1 MCAFQ
6 NGFLQ
11 QGVHLLLFEH
21 TQLAGLWVSL
31 GLAEV
36 HTALDLN
43 INNVR
48 IRPQGEIKLETS
60 TSRPFLRRVTRCF
73 TVKPVDASMVKMAT
87 RQSWVRQSYTNAW
100 SSDQIR
106 WLTMR
111 GVDSVEGGYL

>member
-11 QGVHLLLFEH
+11 QGVHLLLLEH
-21 TQLAGLWVSL
+21 TQLARLWVSL

-48 IRPQGEIKLETS
+48 MELSVGKKCKPYEPQHHGRFYEESLA
-60 TSRPFLRRVTRCF
+60 V
-73 TVKPVDASMVKMAT
+73 
-87 RQSWVRQSYTNAW
+87 
-100 SSDQIR
+100 
-106 WLTMR
+106 
-111 GVDSVEGGYL
+111 